1 MSEQRFTKK
10 QKELL
15 NACAADYVSMGDG
28 VMVKAM
34 KGFSANHSP
43 ITAKSLEERG
53 WINVAENCAGEQYA
67 SFDGTQ
73 YSEWHGLHRGI
84 EQQESCA

>member
-10 QKELL
+10 QKDLL
-15 NACAADYVSMGDG
+15 NACAADYEAMGDG

-34 KGFSANHSP
+34 KGFDAEHSHV
-43 ITAKSLEERG
+43 TAKSLEERG
-53 WINVAENCAGEQYA
+53 WVTLVENSVGEHYA

-73 YSEWHGLHRGI
+73 YSEWFELNGGNDA
-84 EQQESCA
+84 Q